1 MRLIVDPGTLRRIHV
16 HGERAYP
23 SEGAGFLLGEAG
35 SIPAVRDILALDNA
49 REPGARGTRYLITPE
64 DYMRAELRA
73 QEAGLQVIGVFHS
86 HPDHPNRPSEYD
98 RAWAQPNFSYV
109 ITSVEQGRAAG
120 SRSWRLREDRTAFDE
135 EELHTTSSES
145 TRTRS

>member
-1 MRLIVDPGTLRRIHV
+1 MNLKMPSGFLEKIRK
-16 HGERAYP
+16 HGQAAYP
-23 SEGAGFLLGEAG
+23 HECCGLLLGKYE
-35 SIPAVRDILALDNA
+35 PATKSVVGLKPAINHRDDSPRN
-49 REPGARGTRYLITPE
+49 RYLISAR
-64 DYMRAELRA
+64 DMLQAERESQA
-73 QEAGLQVIGVFHS
+73 NGLDIIGIYHS